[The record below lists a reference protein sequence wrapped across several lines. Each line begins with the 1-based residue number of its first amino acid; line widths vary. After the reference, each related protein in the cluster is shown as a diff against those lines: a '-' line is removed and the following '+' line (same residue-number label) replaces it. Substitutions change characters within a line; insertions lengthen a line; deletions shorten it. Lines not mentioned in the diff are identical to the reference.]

1 METET
6 TVTQT
11 YLYITVS
18 HKTAEEMAAQCG
30 FDEEQKD
37 QLAELLAE
45 ENRSLWSAVLYGI
58 YTENGAIVS
67 VALSHVGTVGGEPYW
82 SWNGVPALL
91 SGTPTN
97 AAILTP
103 A

>member
-18 HKTAEEMAAQCG
+18 HKTTEKIAAQYW

-37 QLAELLAE
+37 QLAELLVE
-45 ENRSLWSAVLYGI
+45 ENHSLWSAVLYGI

-67 VALSHVGTVGGEPYW
+67 VALSHVGNVGGEPYW
-82 SWNGVPALL
+82 SLYGFFSRV
-91 SGTPTN
+91 
-97 AAILTP
+97 
-103 A
+103 

>member
-37 QLAELLAE
+37 QLAELLVE
-45 ENRSLWSAVLYGI
+45 ENHNLLSAVLYGI

-67 VALSHVGTVGGEPYW
+67 VALSHVGNVGGEPYW
-82 SWNGVPALL
+82 SWNGVPAL
-91 SGTPTN
+91 
-97 AAILTP
+97 
-103 A
+103 